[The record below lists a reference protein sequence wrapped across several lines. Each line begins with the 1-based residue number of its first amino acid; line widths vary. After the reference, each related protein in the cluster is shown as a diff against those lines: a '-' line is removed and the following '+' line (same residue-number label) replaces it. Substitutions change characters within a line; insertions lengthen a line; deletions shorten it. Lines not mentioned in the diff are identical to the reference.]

1 MTIRRDLRLRGI
13 ASVVLALGVAA
24 CSGAASTPAPGAGQ
38 TGAVAGATVAP
49 SGQSQS
55 QSESQSQ
62 SQQGGAGSVADGL
75 GHPADIC
82 ALLPAATVASITGEP
97 ITQATEDDT
106 VAYKIYACNY
116 TSTDGTTDLRI
127 SVLAMDAAVG
137 YDGDL
142 QANQV
147 VKVKQISGLGDKAFS
162 GVGGVEA
169 LFGNVSI
176 TVSNLASDDASVA
189 LIRALQPKL

>member
-1 MTIRRDLRLRGI
+1 MTNRIDLAFRGI
-13 ASVVLALGVAA
+13 ASVVLAIGVAA

-38 TGAVAGATVAP
+38 TGAVAGATAAP

-55 QSESQSQ
+55 QGQG
-62 SQQGGAGSVADGL
+62 QQGGAGSVADGL

-106 VAYKIYACNY
+106 VAVKIYACDY
-116 TSTDGTTDLRI
+116 TSTDGTTNLRI

>member
-1 MTIRRDLRLRGI
+1 MTNRIDLALRGI
-13 ASVVLALGVAA
+13 ASVVLAIGVAA

-38 TGAVAGATVAP
+38 TGPVAGVTAAS
-49 SGQSQS
+49 SGPGQTQG
-55 QSESQSQ
+55 QG
-62 SQQGGAGSVADGL
+62 QQGGAGSVEDGL
-75 GHPADIC
+75 GHPVNIC
-82 ALLPAATVASITGEP
+82 ALLPAATVASISGEP

-106 VAYKIYACNY
+106 VAYKIYACDY
-116 TSTDGTTDLRI
+116 TSTDGTSELRI
-127 SVLAMDAAVG
+127 SVLAMDAAAG